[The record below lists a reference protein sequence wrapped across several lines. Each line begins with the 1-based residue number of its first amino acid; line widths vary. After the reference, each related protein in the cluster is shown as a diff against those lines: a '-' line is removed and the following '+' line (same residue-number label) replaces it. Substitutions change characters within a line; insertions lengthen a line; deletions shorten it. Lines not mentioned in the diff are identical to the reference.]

1 MKICLYVDEDAMDED
16 LIYALRIRGVD
27 IMTALEADMIERNDQ
42 EHLDYATAQ
51 GRALYSFNV
60 SDYYRLHTEYL
71 SQGKSHAE
79 IILTRQQHYS
89 VGEQMRCLLKLIAT
103 KSREEMKNQLEFL
116 SAWR

>member
-1 MKICLYVDEDAMDED
+1 MKVCLYVDEDAMDED

-71 SQGKSHAE
+71 SQGKSHAG
-79 IILTRQQHYS
+79 IIHDNSIIPL
-89 VGEQMRCLLKLIAT
+89 ENRCVV
-103 KSREEMKNQLEFL
+103 F
-116 SAWR
+116 

>member
-51 GRALYSFNV
+51 VVHYIVLMLVITIGFIQSICLKVNPMQGSSTTTALFRWRT
-60 SDYYRLHTEYL
+60 DAL
-71 SQGKSHAE
+71 SSKADC
-79 IILTRQQHYS
+79 Y
-89 VGEQMRCLLKLIAT
+89 
-103 KSREEMKNQLEFL
+103 
-116 SAWR
+116 